1 MKNVGIICEYNP
13 IHAGHKRQI
22 DYARS
27 MGAENIICV
36 MSGNYTQ
43 RGEMTICDK
52 YTRAECAI
60 AMGADIVFELPFPFC
75 SMSAEFF
82 ARAAIHIL
90 GSIGVDTVCFGHEC
104 EDISTLL
111 RASKIFDSPQF
122 KESLSQKNEKG
133 SAKGFFDAYAASSN
147 DTHFLGSNDILGAYY
162 ILAIEKYFPHM
173 DILPLRR
180 VGDAYR
186 CESICDARYPSA
198 MAIRGVIK
206 DGGDI
211 SDLVPPKA
219 MQILSSASDKGI
231 FPVSDSAVSYP
242 ALLYF
247 RMTSAADISSR
258 AISLSCGG
266 SGVLD
271 DGGIVSRL
279 CDSSLVSSSL
289 YDLLTNANTKKYTH
303 SRTRRVL
310 LFSLFGVS
318 DRFKELLPDYTC
330 LLACSASGR
339 AYLSKIRKTC
349 NFEIVTKPS
358 RVPRN
363 SQSARATKTSDI
375 FYAAAMGKNIPPSYF
390 SLRAPFI
397 ADHSE

>member
-43 RGEMTICDK
+43 RGEMAICDK

-60 AMGADIVFELPFPFC
+60 AMGADIVLELPFPFC

-90 GSIGVDTVCFGHEC
+90 GSVGVDTVCFGHEC
-104 EDISTLL
+104 EDVSYLL
-111 RASKIFDSPQF
+111 RASEVFDSAQF
-122 KESLSQKNEKG
+122 KDALSQKNAKG
-133 SAKGFFDAYAASSN
+133 SAQGFFDAYAASSN
-147 DTHFLGSNDILGAYY
+147 DKYTLGSNDILGAYY
-162 ILAIEKYFPHM
+162 ISAIKKYYPSM

-180 VGDAYR
+180 IGDGYR
-186 CESICDARYPSA
+186 CDSISDTRYPSA
-198 MAIRGVIK
+198 MAIRRIIK
-206 DGGDI
+206 EGGDI
-211 SDLVPPKA
+211 SDILPQKA
-219 MQILSSASDKGI
+219 FEILMSASDKGI
-231 FPVSDSAVSYP
+231 FPVTDANVSYP

-247 RMTSAADISSR
+247 RMTSAKDISAR
-258 AISLSCGG
+258 AVHLSCGG

-279 CDSSLVSSSL
+279 CEYSLTSSSL
-289 YDLLTNANTKKYTH
+289 DELLTKANTKKYTH

-310 LFSLFGVS
+310 LFSLFGIS
-318 DRFKELLPDYTC
+318 DKFKDILPNYTC
-330 LLACSASGR
+330 LLACSANGR
-339 AYLSKIRKTC
+339 EHLSKIRKTC
-349 NFEIVTKPS
+349 DLHIVTKPS
-358 RVPRN
+358 RLPQD
-363 SQSARATKTSDI
+363 SQSARATRTSDI
-375 FYAAAMGKNIPPSYF
+375 FYASAMGKSIPPAYF
-390 SLRAPFI
+390 SLRSPFI
-397 ADHSE
+397 SDT